1 MADENAVE
9 LLKRGDARFSRRQ
22 QLDTYR
28 QEVALMFAP
37 QHAAWTTEL
46 NLGEDFAAHLMD
58 GTPLIVAE
66 DYVSMIGSMLRP
78 AGRQWFWHRT
88 PYEDMNA
95 EPEIRDYLDWR
106 SQQLMRFLFERTSG
120 AEGALSEADQFYGL
134 FGDAVIAIDYDTPER
149 RRLTVQHYHSKDA
162 TWEIGKQNKPD
173 VLTRKECLPARVVK
187 ARFSTK
193 GLDKPLHRDIEEAC
207 EKDPSRTLDIRHEVL
222 PADEYDAYVKKAGQ
236 LRRKEGWVSVWI
248 DATNRQVLRETYT
261 NSFRYVI
268 PRAGRRYGFPY
279 GISRATMIA
288 LPDARLIQQQA
299 TAILEAAEKQVD
311 PPLFAFGDVLRGN
324 PDLRSRAI
332 NMVETDFADKK
343 HQPIMPIELAKNFRL
358 GVDALMRTEGQ
369 IARAFRLDRIRFPDT
384 RNSKTVEEAQ
394 FLINEFVRSAVP
406 MFSPMKSE
414 YSDEVLY
421 EADRL
426 VEAAG
431 GYSQREKP
439 QALRDLPADEM
450 VFSWENALT
459 DMLERQKVQRIT
471 EVSQIGQTVAA
482 YEAAAQQIPALQQ
495 VDSETMMRDGVVAV
509 GGSSWIMAAQ
519 RLKAKREAIAQQQ
532 AQQQAIAA
540 APNVAQLIDAGVG
553 AAEAANDIPLMAEPG
568 LPLLPAPG

>member
-1 MADENAVE
+1 VADENAIE
-9 LLKRGDARFSRRQ
+9 LIKRGDARFGKRQ
-22 QLDTYR
+22 TLDSYR

-37 QHAAWTTEL
+37 QHAAWTTDL

-106 SQQLMRFLFERTSG
+106 SQQLMRFMFERTSG
-120 AEGALSEADQFYGL
+120 AEGALAEADVFYGL
-134 FGDAVIAIDYDTPER
+134 FGDAVIAIDYATPER
-149 RRLTVQHYHSKDA
+149 KRLTVQHYHSKDA
-162 TWEIGKQNKPD
+162 TWEIGKDNKPD
-173 VLTRKECLPARVVK
+173 VLTRKETLPARVIK
-187 ARFSTK
+187 ARFSTAI
-193 GLDKPLHRDIEEAC
+193 DKPLHQDITKAC
-207 EKDPSRTLDIRHEVL
+207 DENPSKTFDIRHEVL
-222 PADEYDAYVKKAGQ
+222 PAEEYDAYIKKSKSSWRDGQ
-236 LRRKEGWVSVWI
+236 WASVWI
-248 DATNRQVLRETYT
+248 DATNKQVLRETYVD
-261 NSFRYVI
+261 SFRYVI
-268 PRAGRRYGFPY
+268 PRAGRRYGYPY

-311 PPLFAFGDVLRGN
+311 PPVMAFGDVLRGA
-324 PDLRSRAI
+324 PELRSRAI
-332 NMVETDFADKK
+332 NMIEADFANSK
-343 HQPIMPIELAKNFRL
+343 HPPIMPLELAKNFRL
-358 GVDALMRTEGQ
+358 GVDSLMRTEAQ

-431 GYSQREKP
+431 GYSGREKP
-439 QALRDLPADEM
+439 EALRELPADEM

-482 YEAAAQQIPALQQ
+482 YDAAAQQVQALQQ
-495 VDSETMMRDGVVAV
+495 VDSETMLRDGVVAV

-519 RLKAKREAIAQQQ
+519 RLKEKKAAIAQQN
-532 AQQQAIAA
+532 AQQQMIAA
-540 APNVAQLIDAGVG
+540 APNIAQLVDSGVN
-553 AAEAANDIPLMAEPG
+553 AAEVANDIPLMAEPG
-568 LPLLPAPG
+568 LPLLPAPA

>member
-1 MADENAVE
+1 MSDDNAIE
-9 LLKRGDARFSRRQ
+9 LIKRGDARFSRRQ

-37 QHAAWTTEL
+37 QHASWTTEL

-95 EPEIRDYLDWR
+95 DPEIRDYLDWR

-120 AEGALSEADQFYGL
+120 AEGALSECDQFYGL
-134 FGDAVIAIDYDTPER
+134 FGDGVLATDYATPER

-162 TWEIGKQNKPD
+162 TWEIGKDNKPD
-173 VLTRKECLPARVVK
+173 VITRKEFLPARVLK

-193 GLDKPLHRDIEEAC
+193 GFDRPLHQSIEDAC
-207 EKDPSRTLDIRHEVL
+207 EKDPSRTFEVRHEVL
-222 PADEYDAYVKKAGQ
+222 PAAEYDAYVKKGSMQ
-236 LRRKEGWVSVWI
+236 RRDGWASVWI
-248 DATNRQVLRETYT
+248 DVANKQVLRETYSD
-261 NSFRYVI
+261 SFRYVI

-299 TAILEAAEKQVD
+299 TAILEAAERQVD
-311 PPLFAFGDVLRGN
+311 PPVMAFQDVLRGA
-324 PDLRSRAI
+324 PDLRSRSI
-332 NMVETDFADKK
+332 NFVEREYDTRTG
-343 HQPIMPIELAKNFRL
+343 QPIMPIELAKNFRL
-358 GVDALMRTEGQ
+358 GVDSLMRTEAQ

-414 YSDEVLY
+414 YSDELLY

-431 GYSQREKP
+431 GYSQRDKP
-439 QALRDLPADEM
+439 QALLDLPPDEM
-450 VFSWENALT
+450 LFSWENALT

-495 VDSETMMRDGVVAV
+495 VDTETMMRDGVVAV

-519 RLKAKREAIAQQQ
+519 RLKEKKAGIAQQN
-532 AQQQAIAA
+532 AQQQMLAA
-540 APNVAQLIDAGVG
+540 APNIAQLVDSGVN
-553 AAEAANDIPLMAEPG
+553 AAQVANDIPLMAEPG
-568 LPLLPAPG
+568 LPLLPAPA